1 MMKASAIM
9 NCMIPLIC
17 HFMFARGITN
27 STEFILTVY
36 DILIEQ
42 YDKKYDVD
50 IYNKL
55 YETAISNV
63 LRTAKRNQTI
73 WNMQD
78 IRGINTSIH
87 TLQSV
92 QNVLINIMPKY
103 RYDGNLV
110 HLNYK
115 SILRNT
121 GFQILDIEY
130 EYSFVSLSSSRRDED
145 LNSEFDKFESF
156 LQKQDESLLVQNQV
170 ASDDAMNQIKLMY
183 GPFDPDEIQ
192 YYKHRLSSGSKC
204 TVNSFQRD
212 LIFNLFFK
220 YFGDTNT
227 INAINLDDYIVL
239 IIAAKR
245 ILEASGMVMLPHI
258 VSSKVI
264 RLATRKNVNKK
275 ELTKLESSPLWA
287 KIKDK
292 YRNDKIEKHILG
304 IIAVILSSEFE
315 IIDPE
320 DSELDGQRITV
331 IPELICE
338 EILMYISLI

>member
-1 MMKASAIM
+1 MKASAIM

-17 HFMFARGITN
+17 HFMYAREIAN

-36 DILIEQ
+36 DILIDQ
-42 YDKKYDVD
+42 YDRKYNVD
-50 IYNKL
+50 IYSKL

-63 LRTAKRNQTI
+63 LRTAKRNQAI
-73 WNMQD
+73 WDMQD

-130 EYSFVSLSSSRRDED
+130 EYSFVPLSSSRRDED
-145 LNSEFDKFESF
+145 YNSEFDKFESF

-170 ASDDAMNQIKLMY
+170 ACDAAMEQIKLMY
-183 GPFDPDEIQ
+183 GPFDEDEIK
-192 YYKHRLSSGSKC
+192 YYKLKLSSGTKC
-204 TVNSFQRD
+204 TINPFQRD
-212 LIFNLFFK
+212 LVFNLFFK

-245 ILEASGMVMLPHI
+245 ILEASGMVMLPYI
-258 VSSKVI
+258 ISSKVV

-275 ELTKLESSPLWA
+275 ELTKLEASPLWVN
-287 KIKDK
+287 IKNK
-292 YRNDKIEKHILG
+292 YKNDKIEKHILG
-304 IIAVILSSEFE
+304 IIATILSSEFR

-320 DSELDGQRITV
+320 DEELDGQNITV
-331 IPELICE
+331 VPELICE
-338 EILMYISLI
+338 EILVYISLI

>member
-1 MMKASAIM
+1 MMKLSVLM
-9 NCMIPLIC
+9 NCMIPLLC
-17 HFMFARGITN
+17 HFMFARNISN
-27 STEFILTVY
+27 STEFLLSVY
-36 DILIEQ
+36 DILI
-42 YDKKYDVD
+42 DLYDVD

-87 TLQSV
+87 SLQSV

-115 SILRNT
+115 SIIRNT
-121 GFQILDIEY
+121 GFQVLDIEY
-130 EYSFVSLSSSRRDED
+130 EFSFVSLSSSRRDED

-156 LQKQDESLLVQNQV
+156 LQKADESLLVQNQV
-170 ASDDAMNQIKLMY
+170 ACDDAMNQIRMMY
-183 GPFDPDEIQ
+183 GPFDPDEILF
-192 YYKHRLSSGSKC
+192 YKHRLSDGGKC
-204 TVNSFQRD
+204 TVNAFQRD
-212 LIFNLFFK
+212 LVFNLFFK
-220 YFGDTNT
+220 YFGDVNT
-227 INAINLDDYIVL
+227 INAINLDDYVTL

-245 ILEASGMVMLPHI
+245 ILEASGMVLLPYI
-258 VSSKVI
+258 LSSKVI
-264 RLATRKNVNKK
+264 RLASRKNINKK
-275 ELTKLESSPLWA
+275 ELTKLESSPLWEN
-287 KIKDK
+287 IKNK
-292 YRNDKIEKHILG
+292 YRSEKIEKHILS
-304 IIAVILSSEFE
+304 IIAIILSSEFE

-320 DSELDGQRITV
+320 DLEINGQRIAV

-338 EILMYISLI
+338 EVLMYISLV